1 MHNQVTMT
9 INGEG
14 RAAQAMLAVCNPA
27 TGAVF
32 AHAPDADAADLD
44 AAANAAARAFP
55 TWRGTPIAQRKAALF
70 AAADAIEAHADELT
84 ALFVQEQG
92 RPVIRPKTAA
102 W

>member
-14 RAAQAMLAVCNPA
+14 RAAQAMLAVRNPA
-27 TGAVF
+27 TGAAF
-32 AHAPDADAADLD
+32 AHAPDAADLD

-55 TWRGTPIAQRKAALF
+55 SWRDTPIAQRKAALV
-70 AAADAIEAHADELT
+70 AAAEAIEAHADELT